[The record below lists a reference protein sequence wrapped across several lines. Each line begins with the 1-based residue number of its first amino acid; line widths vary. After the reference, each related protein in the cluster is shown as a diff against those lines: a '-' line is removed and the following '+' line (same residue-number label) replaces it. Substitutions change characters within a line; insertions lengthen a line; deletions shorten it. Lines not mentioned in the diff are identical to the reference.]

1 MIAIRLPDSAWEDV
15 ELGTEALLEEWTVP
29 VGATVKAGQT
39 VAIVVMVKTSV
50 EVVAPVEGVLEQI
63 LIPAGDTIARDQPLA
78 NLKAAS

>member
-50 EVVAPVEGVLEQI
+50 EVVAPVKGVLEQI